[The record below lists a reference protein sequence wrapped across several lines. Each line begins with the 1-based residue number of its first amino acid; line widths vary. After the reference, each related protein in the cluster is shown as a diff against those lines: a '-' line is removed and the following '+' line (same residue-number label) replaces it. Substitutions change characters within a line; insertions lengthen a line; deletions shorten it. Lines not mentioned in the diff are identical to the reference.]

1 MESGSNHAQVAALL
15 LCMATVI
22 SACRQNP
29 ATVASA
35 LPDTS
40 CMQSG
45 DLVYRLGNGF
55 YSAYFQDFSQRE
67 KRFSHT
73 GILVAAGNGDSLYV
87 IHAEAD
93 DITGRGCVRRER
105 LTEFLRGASDFA
117 VYRLRDD
124 SLTRERIAHFALNF
138 HHRQTPFDLSFDAED
153 STAVYCTELIL
164 YCVNGATGHTVIRPR
179 TSVQGKNYIAIDDTY
194 LSDEIIPVLPEKP
207 PLDSHYSPFQ

>member
-1 MESGSNHAQVAALL
+1 MALL
-15 LCMATVI
+15 LCMTI

-40 CMQSG
+40 CLQSG
-45 DLVYRLGNGF
+45 DLVYRLGDGF
-55 YSAYFQDFSQRE
+55 YSAYFQDFSKRE

-73 GILVAAGNGDSLYV
+73 GILIDADKCDSLYV

-93 DITGRGCVRRER
+93 DMTGRGCVRRER

-117 VYRLRDD
+117 VFRLRDD
-124 SLTRERIAHFALNF
+124 ALTRERIAGFALDY
-138 HHRQTPFDLSFDAED
+138 HRRQTPFDLSFDAED
-153 STAVYCTELIL
+153 STAVYCTELVQ
-164 YCVNGATGHTVIRPR
+164 YCVNGATGRTVIRPR

-194 LSDEIIPVLPEKP
+194 LSDEIIPVLSQKP
-207 PLDSHYSPFQ
+207 PVNSYHSPFQ